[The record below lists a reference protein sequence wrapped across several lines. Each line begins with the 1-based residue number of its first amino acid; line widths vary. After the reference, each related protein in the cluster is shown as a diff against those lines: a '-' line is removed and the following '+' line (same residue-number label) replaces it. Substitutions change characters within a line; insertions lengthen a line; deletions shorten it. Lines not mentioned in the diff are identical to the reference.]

1 MLTPCN
7 SQDNPSVQV
16 DSGRNVDRAI
26 HQNCSIMSC
35 DTTGSHCDSH
45 SLDDEELELEGD
57 QNDLV
62 VLDMLEAYSQVV
74 EISQI
79 LFSII

>member
-1 MLTPCN
+1 
-7 SQDNPSVQV
+7 
-16 DSGRNVDRAI
+16 
-26 HQNCSIMSC
+26 MSC